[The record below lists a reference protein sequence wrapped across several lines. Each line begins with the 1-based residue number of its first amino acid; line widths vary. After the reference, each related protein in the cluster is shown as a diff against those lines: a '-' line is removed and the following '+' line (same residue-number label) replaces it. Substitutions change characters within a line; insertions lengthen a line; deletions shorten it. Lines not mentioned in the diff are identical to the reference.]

1 MAVWDAAA
9 MAALKPCAAEEA
21 LKYTASGNGNLTDTN
36 IPMVVL
42 VNGGSASAAEIVSG
56 ALQDNGRAILI
67 GEKTFGKGSVQSV
80 ETLAGGASLRVTIAH
95 WFTPKGVNISKAGIS
110 PDITVSVTDAEAN
123 AGKDPQLD
131 KAIGYI
137 TSKIK

>member
-1 MAVWDAAA
+1 M
-9 MAALKPCAAEEA
+9 
-21 LKYTASGNGNLTDTN
+21 DTSV
-36 IPMVVL
+36 PMVVL

-80 ETLAGGASLRVTIAH
+80 ESLPGGASLRVTIAH
-95 WFTPKGVNISKAGIS
+95 WFTPKGVNINKAGIS
-110 PDITVSVTDAEAN
+110 PDIQVTLSDADAS

-131 KAIGYI
+131 KAIEYV